1 MLRVRG
7 APVDSVSM
15 HAKSQIP
22 SKAIQVVFLVVDGT
36 YADYGVVPKAHA
48 AAVCTARAAGHK
60 LLTMH
65 RASAF
70 RASGPHFGGR
80 IRRTGGERRCIHGG
94 GRRNP
99 HGPLAL
105 RRDGGMNPC
114 CLRRPRCRMRP
125 GIPGILPSPSRSG
138 RTAAGNHRGVL
149 QPTLRRPG
157 CRFLV
162 HLGIRGSDHRIPQV
176 WSIGVNE
183 TPLLIL
189 KSSTS
194 RGVCLG
200 EVGRISGWLGLKA

>member
-1 MLRVRG
+1 
-7 APVDSVSM
+7 M

-22 SKAIQVVFLVVDGT
+22 SKTMQAAFLVVDGT

-48 AAVCTARAAGHK
+48 AAVCTARATGHK
-60 LLTMH
+60 LLLCTGRPLSMLPTH
-65 RASAF
+65 ILEVGFDGLEASAG
-70 RASGPHFGGR
+70 AYV
-80 IRRTGGERRCIHGG
+80 EG

-99 HGPLAL
+99 NGPLVL
-105 RRDGGMNPC
+105 RGDGGMNPC
-114 CLRRPRCRMRP
+114 CLRRSRCRMRP
-125 GIPGILPSPSRSG
+125 RIPGILPSPSRCG

-149 QPTLRRPG
+149 RPTLRRPG
-157 CRFLV
+157 CRLLG

-189 KSSTS
+189 KSRTS

-200 EVGRISGWLGLKA
+200 EVGRMSGWLGLKA